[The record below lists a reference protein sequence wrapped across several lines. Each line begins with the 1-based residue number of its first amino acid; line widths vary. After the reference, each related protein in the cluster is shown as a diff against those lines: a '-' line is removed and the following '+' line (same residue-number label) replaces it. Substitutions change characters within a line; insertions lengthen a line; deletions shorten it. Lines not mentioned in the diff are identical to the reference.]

1 MPFNTSDDPKKWQDL
16 YLEKTAHFDSLG
28 RAGTILVPSAV
39 ILVFPMLFLIFFVA
53 SIIQNASNPY
63 FGIGL
68 AVVILLTPLFFTGYG
83 TRYLLMSVTG
93 FLKEFHKIPDSEN
106 VKEITRLQIM
116 GIPALPPPLSNVAK
130 FKEVTVKN
138 GKLDPAN
145 HWSTV
150 IGGPVRLKIQ
160 PGNALYIERGGKFS
174 RVVGQGQAFL
184 HWDERIATAINV
196 GPQYEKFQSTAWTKD
211 GIKLEI
217 EGIGEY
223 FLGRERQEGD
233 ENVLI
238 PYDPESIRKAV
249 EFTFKSGKD
258 ANEWIRSAV
267 GNTIGAL
274 NSRIANKYL
283 DELFVESRN
292 ESPLLST
299 KNMQELVEKIKS
311 KLLKYGVTLSS
322 LQITSIKP
330 PPHVNQ
336 ERMRTWEV
344 ARKNL
349 STIATGEVKAH
360 QIRMREKARAEMQ
373 RDLIVSIA
381 NSLEN
386 IDATNFPEPLL
397 LTLSNYLDHSLESP
411 QVRANIAKESL
422 ELLEKMQEI
431 LKFPLWMST
440 EEDGK
445 NKTEED
451 VRNERRDQRNSTDSP
466 ND

>member
-1 MPFNTSDDPKKWQDL
+1 MPFNASNDPKKWQDL

-28 RAGTILVPSAV
+28 RAGTILIPSVA
-39 ILVFPMLFLIFFVA
+39 IIVFPLLFLIFYAGRV
-53 SIIQNASNPY
+53 ILGASNRY
-63 FGIGL
+63 LGIALGISLIL
-68 AVVILLTPLFFTGYG
+68 APLFFTGYG
-83 TRYLLMSVTG
+83 IRYLFKSAAA
-93 FLKEFHKIPDSEN
+93 FLKEFHKIPDSKN
-106 VKEITRLQIM
+106 AKVITRLQIM

-130 FKEVTVKN
+130 FEEVTVKN
-138 GKLDPAN
+138 GKLEPPD
-145 HWSTV
+145 HWSSI

-160 PGNALYIERGGKFS
+160 SGNALYIERGGKFS

-223 FLGRERQEGD
+223 FLGGERQEGD
-233 ENVLI
+233 ENIFI

-258 ANEWIRSAV
+258 ANEWIRSAI

-274 NSRIANKYL
+274 NSLIANKYL
-283 DELFVESRN
+283 DELFMESRN

-299 KNMQELVEKIKS
+299 KNMQELVERIKS
-311 KLLKYGVTLSS
+311 KLLEYGVTLSS
-322 LQITSIKP
+322 LQITNITP
-330 PPHVNQ
+330 PPHVNR

-344 ARKNL
+344 ERKNL
-349 STIATGEVKAH
+349 STIATGEVKAY

-397 LTLSNYLDHSLESP
+397 LTLSNYLDHSLDSP

-422 ELLEKMQEI
+422 DLLEKMQEI
-431 LKFPLWMST
+431 LKFPLWLSAEEDNKKNTT
-440 EEDGK
+440 EE
-445 NKTEED
+445 
-451 VRNERRDQRNSTDSP
+451 VSNERRDQRNSEDATG
-466 ND
+466 

>member
-1 MPFNTSDDPKKWQDL
+1 MPFDTSENPKKWQEL
-16 YLEKTAHFDSLG
+16 YLEKTAHFDSL
-28 RAGTILVPSAV
+28 RKVSAILLPSLFM
-39 ILVFPMLFLIFFVA
+39 IIFPLLFLIFFAGRIIEYLSNTYIPIGITIGVA
-53 SIIQNASNPY
+53 
-63 FGIGL
+63 
-68 AVVILLTPLFFTGYG
+68 ILLILIPLFFTGFG
-83 TRYLLMSVTG
+83 VMYLFKSATT
-93 FLKEFHKIPDSEN
+93 FLEHFHNLSTN
-106 VKEITRLQIM
+106 VKAKEIASLKIM
-116 GIPALPPPLSNVAK
+116 GKPGFPPPLSNLFK
-130 FKEVTVKN
+130 FGEVTVKD
-138 GKLDPAN
+138 GKLDPPD
-145 HWSTV
+145 HWSSI

-160 PGNALYIERGGKFS
+160 PGNALYIERGTKFS
-174 RVVGQGQAFL
+174 RIVGQGQAFL

-196 GPQYEKFQSTAWTKD
+196 GPKYEKFKSTAWTKD

-233 ENVLI
+233 ENILI
-238 PYDPESIRKAV
+238 PYDPESIRKAA
-249 EFTFKSGKD
+249 EFTFKNGKD
-258 ANEWIRSAV
+258 ANEWIQSAK

-274 NSRIANKYL
+274 NSLIANKYL
-283 DELFVESRN
+283 DELFVESRH

-299 KNMQELVEKIKS
+299 KNMQELLEKIKS
-311 KLLKYGVTLSS
+311 KLMEYGVTLSS

-330 PPHVNQ
+330 PAHVNQ

-344 ARKNL
+344 ERKNL

-373 RDLIVSIA
+373 RDLIIAIA

-386 IDATNFPEPLL
+386 IDAENFPEPLL

-431 LKFPLWMST
+431 LKFPLWMTSDD
-440 EEDGK
+440 EDGK
-445 NKTEED
+445 NKTED
-451 VRNERRDQRNSTDSP
+451 VKK
-466 ND
+466 